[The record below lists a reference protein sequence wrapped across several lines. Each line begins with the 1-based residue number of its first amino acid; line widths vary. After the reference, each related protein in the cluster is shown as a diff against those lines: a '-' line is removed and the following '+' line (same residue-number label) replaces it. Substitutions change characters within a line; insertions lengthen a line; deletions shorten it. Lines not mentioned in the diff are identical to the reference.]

1 MLDQVKVLDTPTTA
15 LLQQGTEILRPL
27 IRLLIANGGTY
38 PQLTS
43 QLKDMFIDEAR
54 QALLA
59 SGRKDTD
66 SALTLLTGV
75 HRKEIR
81 NRVSRS
87 VEVAPDLSLASQVY
101 TRWLTDPAYCDAEN
115 KPLVLPRSGAAP
127 SFESLARAVSRDLH
141 PRTLLDELMRLG
153 LVSQEEEGLFLN
165 GDAFVPQAGFAEKL
179 SMLVA
184 NVSDHL
190 ATGAH
195 NLMAENPPLLE
206 QSVFADQLHQASVA
220 QLQQLARQLWQQDF
234 KTMVDEASRLCAID
248 EPRGGQQRVRYGVY
262 FYAEPMNN
270 GAEQAQ
276 ADAANNSKESS

>member
-1 MLDQVKVLDTPTTA
+1 MLDQVHSLDTPNTA
-15 LLQQGTEILRPL
+15 LLQQGAEMLRPL
-27 IRLLIANGGTY
+27 VRLLIANGGTY
-38 PQLTS
+38 PQLAR
-43 QLKDMFIDEAR
+43 QLKDIFIDEAR
-54 QALLA
+54 QALLD

-87 VEVAPDLSLASQVY
+87 GEVVPDLSLASQVY
-101 TRWLTDPAYCDAEN
+101 TRWLTDPAYCDADG
-115 KPLVLPRSGAAP
+115 KPLALARSGDAP
-127 SFESLARAVSRDLH
+127 SFESLARAVSKDLH
-141 PRTLLDELMRLG
+141 PRTLLDELIRLG
-153 LVSQEEEGLFLN
+153 LVHVELDRLLLN
-165 GDAFVPQAGFAEKL
+165 GEAFVPQAGFAEKL

-184 NVSDHL
+184 NVADHL
-190 ATGAH
+190 ATGAY
-195 NLMAENPPLLE
+195 NLMSESAPLLE
-206 QSVFADQLHQASVA
+206 QSVFADQLHQASVV

-248 EPRGGQQRVRYGVY
+248 EPRGGQQRVRFGVY

-276 ADAANNSKESS
+276 ADAADNKESS

>member
-1 MLDQVKVLDTPTTA
+1 MLDQVHSLNSPNTA
-15 LLQQGTEILRPL
+15 LLQQGTEMLRPL
-27 IRLLIANGGTY
+27 VRLLIANGGTY

-81 NRVSRS
+81 NRGSRS
-87 VEVAPDLSLASQVY
+87 GEVAPDLSLASQVY
-101 TRWLTDPAYCDAEN
+101 TRWLTDPAYHDADG
-115 KPLVLPRSGAAP
+115 KPLVLVRSGEAP
-127 SFESLARAVSRDLH
+127 SFESLARTVSTDLH
-141 PRTLLDELMRLG
+141 PRTLLDELIRLG
-153 LVSQEEEGLFLN
+153 LVTVDQDRLLLN
-165 GDAFVPQAGFAEKL
+165 GEAFVPQAGFAEKL

-184 NVSDHL
+184 NVADHL
-190 ATGAH
+190 AAGAH

-234 KTMVDEASRLCAID
+234 KTMVDEASRLCVID
-248 EPRGGQQRVRYGVY
+248 EARGGQQRVRFGVY

-276 ADAANNSKESS
+276 ADAADNKESS